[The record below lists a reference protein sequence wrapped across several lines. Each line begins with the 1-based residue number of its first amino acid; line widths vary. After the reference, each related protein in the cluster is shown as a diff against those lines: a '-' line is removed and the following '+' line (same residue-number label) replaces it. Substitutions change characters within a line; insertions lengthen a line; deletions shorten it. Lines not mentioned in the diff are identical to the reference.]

1 MYELCKKKSEDF
13 DYMNEY
19 RIPESYD
26 VNQNKRFSV
35 ASQIDRDLDDDRLTK
50 KPVSEQKA
58 GRNNKLLR
66 VNLNLGQKIENRD
79 PRTISWCSKIKLSS
93 LRFRQWMVLMLIK
106 SFP

>member
-1 MYELCKKKSEDF
+1 MFNGVNLTEAEKRELTHKQNVYELCKKKSEDI

-58 GRNNKLLR
+58 WEEQQIAKGKL
-66 VNLNLGQKIENRD
+66 
-79 PRTISWCSKIKLSS
+79 
-93 LRFRQWMVLMLIK
+93 
-106 SFP
+106 